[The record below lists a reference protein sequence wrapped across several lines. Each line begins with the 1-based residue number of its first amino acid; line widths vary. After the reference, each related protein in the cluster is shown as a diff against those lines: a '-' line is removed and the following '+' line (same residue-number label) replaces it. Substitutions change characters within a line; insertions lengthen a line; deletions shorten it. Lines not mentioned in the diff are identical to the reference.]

1 MSYEKYKHLLELT
14 VKNIFRRRLRSV
26 LTIIAVV
33 IGIATIVS
41 LFLISDGLFNY
52 VEDVFLTMGINTVF
66 IFPISFQGA
75 PTQSI
80 GRITEDIKITQTDLK
95 IIEKIGEIDYA
106 VGFSFRTAK
115 IDYKNQESFQ
125 FVIMLDP
132 KLADKTFSIMDVDI
146 REGKSLQGRD
156 ASEVILGSYL
166 ADNLFKDPIKVGQKI
181 KIQDK
186 DFKVIGILESVG
198 NLADDSQAY
207 ITLNKGKE
215 IFGIGDTIDQIY
227 ANVKKEYD
235 PLVVQE
241 KIEKRLEKE
250 HGKDKFYII
259 TAKQV
264 LSIIESVL
272 GLLKIILV
280 SIGLIS
286 VVVGSIGIMNSIYT
300 SVIERTREIGI
311 LKSLGARRE
320 DIYFI
325 FTIESVIL
333 SLFGGIIGLGLGIF
347 IAKAVQFYASSQGFL
362 TLKIVLGWPIIVG
375 AIVLSIIIGIVSG
388 LLPSRQASKMNVVEA
403 LRNNF

>member
-1 MSYEKYKHLLELT
+1 MSYEKYKHLLDLT

-26 LTIIAVV
+26 LTILAVV

-66 IFPISFQGA
+66 IFPISFQGG

-106 VGFSFRTAK
+106 VGFSFRTGK
-115 IDYKNQESFQ
+115 LEYKNQEVFQ
-125 FVIMLDP
+125 FVTMLDP
-132 KLADKTFSIMDVDI
+132 KLADKTFEIMDVDL

-186 DFKVIGILESVG
+186 EFKVIGILESVG
-198 NLADDSQAY
+198 NLADDSIAY
-207 ITLNKGKE
+207 ITLGKGKE
-215 IFGIGDTIDQIY
+215 IFEIGDTIDQIY
-227 ANVKKEYD
+227 ASVKEEYD
-235 PLVVQE
+235 PLIVQE
-241 KIEKRLEKE
+241 EIEKRLEKE

-264 LSIIESVL
+264 LSIIQSVL

-300 SVIERTREIGI
+300 SVIERTKEIGI
-311 LKSLGARRE
+311 LKSLGAKRE

-325 FTIESVIL
+325 FTIEAVIL

-362 TLKIVLGWPIIVG
+362 TLKIVIGWPIIVG
-375 AIVLSIIIGIVSG
+375 ALVLSIVIGIVSG
-388 LLPSRQASKMNVVEA
+388 LLPSKQASKMNVVEA